1 MKSKTILISNSN
13 DYTKFLRK
21 LSIYKSIL
29 YYNTIFV
36 VKNDINDNMIDYII
50 NALNIKNR
58 KKRIIY
64 IYMINRVN

>member
-36 VKNDINDNMIDYII
+36 VKNDI
-50 NALNIKNR
+50 R
-58 KKRIIY
+58 
-64 IYMINRVN
+64 